1 MTANNHKNYEYVV
14 QRGKENNVIGVKI
27 KFNITFGTDITFFE
41 NSIVCDLKLL
51 N

>member
-14 QRGKENNVIGVKI
+14 QRVKENNVIGVKI
-27 KFNITFGTDITFFE
+27 KFNITFETGITFFE
-41 NSIVCDLKLL
+41 NSIARDLKPL